1 MLVRRPK
8 MFYFLMYLSAAIEGL
23 GMIVLGAIVELAYR
37 FLISIGYSNSGLE
50 WLLVTS
56 FSIFGLILIIVDI
69 TKMWL
74 NLKKN
79 T

>member
-50 WLLVTS
+50 WLSVTS

-74 NLKKN
+74 KLKKI